1 MLILIRAAT
10 GLKGK
15 TKATCCRIAIRAAAE
30 RMPQDCSG
38 ILGLT
43 GTELGATHEDNG
55 TSCRRLVEVSK
66 AWLLALWHGSCRLS
80 LFLAGQLGED
90 FLRNLIRRRIPRS
103 ALRLCAAMG
112 DCGMLT
118 GQLCQLRRA
127 SHARQYL
134 LQGLAS
140 WLVTRTRISEHLGIL
155 SSLLLI
161 TSSKW
166 HQVKVGCQ
174 Q

>member
-1 MLILIRAAT
+1 M
-10 GLKGK
+10 
-15 TKATCCRIAIRAAAE
+15 
-30 RMPQDCSG
+30 
-38 ILGLT
+38 
-43 GTELGATHEDNG
+43 
-55 TSCRRLVEVSK
+55 SK

-90 FLRNLIRRRIPRS
+90 FLRNLIRRRFPRS

-127 SHARQYL
+127 PQAWRHL
-134 LQGLAS
+134 LQGLAF
-140 WLVTRTRISEHLGIL
+140 WLVTRTRISEYLGIL

-166 HQVKVGCQ
+166 PSGQSRLPTMSNTSRWRFNVTLWHYFRYAMIGYGVQGLVKRPGRSLKINCEK
-174 Q
+174 